1 MLCDFCN
8 RREAVV
14 HRFRVLNGFASLCEP
29 CLRYS
34 IEPQKHLSSEGD
46 FCLVTSNNLNIYQQK
61 TTGTGDDDAR
71 STKET
76 NL

>member
-14 HRFRVLNGFASLCEP
+14 HRFRVLEGFASLCEP

-34 IEPQKHLSSEGD
+34 IEPQNPSTSEGD
-46 FCLVTSNNLNIYQQK
+46 FCLVTFDNLNIYQQK
-61 TTGTGDDDAR
+61 TTGTGDDGTR
-71 STKET
+71 SIKET